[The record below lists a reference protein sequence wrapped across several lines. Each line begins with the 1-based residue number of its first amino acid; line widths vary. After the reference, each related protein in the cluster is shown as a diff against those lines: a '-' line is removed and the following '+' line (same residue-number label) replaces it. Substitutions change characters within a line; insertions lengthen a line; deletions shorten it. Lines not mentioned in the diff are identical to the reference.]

1 MDRRKKEK
9 AYLLLITA
17 LTLALIVQTGIA
29 KRVAGYFSSE
39 TGHSVNII
47 TPTTGSAQTGE
58 NGTDAGITASPRTSA
73 VSSSEGGYRLQAN
86 IYPEDMGGL
95 REENSQEVYLVPEGA
110 FESYEGG
117 ITAYDSPSSSNLGI
131 SLTIGWNLISMPLG

>member
-1 MDRRKKEK
+1 MDSRKKEK

-29 KRVAGYFSSE
+29 KRVAGYFGSE
-39 TGHSVNII
+39 SEYDANLV

-58 NGTDAGITASPRTSA
+58 NGTDAGITASSHTSA
-73 VSSSEGGYRLQAN
+73 VSNSEGGYRLQAN
-86 IYPEDMGGL
+86 IYSEEIGGIGEED
-95 REENSQEVYLVPEGA
+95 SQEVYLVPEGA

-117 ITAYDSPSSSNLGI
+117 ITAYDNPSSTDLGI
-131 SLTIGWNLISMPLG
+131 SLTIGWNLVSMPLG